1 MTGPD
6 LLVEVA
12 LQLSGSIKLLHAYVH
27 AHALHIQVQYRYADR
42 FVHHVLDLAPDERSR
57 WQHNATR
64 VHHSELPETLMAYG
78 EPYMCI
84 GRYGNGLP
92 QHQHEYR
99 KVHSSGLP

>member
-1 MTGPD
+1 MTGMTGPD

-12 LQLSGSIKLLHAYVH
+12 LQLPSSIKPMHAYVH
-27 AHALHIQVQYRYADR
+27 AHALHIQVQYSYADR
-42 FVHHVLDLAPDERSR
+42 P
-57 WQHNATR
+57 

-84 GRYGNGLP
+84 GRFGNGEP
-92 QHQHEYR
+92 HHHHEYR